1 MYRVNRDIF
10 FVFTPEGEFA
20 VWDYRNHL
28 QFSLTSE
35 YFQKICECAKNDL
48 DESSLDEVANDLIR
62 EGILLPID
70 SEIDKCEWKW
80 DVLSRIFHVGTSATG
95 RPSGEGTPN
104 AAERARS
111 YVERCDS
118 ILEQMPDDTFMTER
132 GFQKMALPAVGTCK
146 DRTPLIDI
154 LAARKTSRSF
164 TGESLAAND
173 ISMILTETFSY
184 REHSHEHYNA
194 RGLVVPAKRR
204 SSPSGGS
211 LQVSEAYL
219 VALNVDGI
227 ARGVYHYRSHD
238 NELALVSEIPDDLMM
253 GTQFLFEQAFSN
265 DASAFI
271 IITSRFEKMWWKYPA
286 SRAYR
291 VANID
296 VGHLSQTALLLATEL
311 GMNTWLTAAFV
322 DEDVRDFL
330 KIEPL
335 SAEYPMLVLG
345 FGTGAYDP
353 VDKNYLPAVT
363 EA

>member
-1 MYRVNRDIF
+1 
-10 FVFTPEGEFA
+10 
-20 VWDYRNHL
+20 
-28 QFSLTSE
+28 
-35 YFQKICECAKNDL
+35 
-48 DESSLDEVANDLIR
+48 
-62 EGILLPID
+62 
-70 SEIDKCEWKW
+70 
-80 DVLSRIFHVGTSATG
+80 
-95 RPSGEGTPN
+95 
-104 AAERARS
+104 
-111 YVERCDS
+111 
-118 ILEQMPDDTFMTER
+118 
-132 GFQKMALPAVGTCK
+132 
-146 DRTPLIDI
+146 
-154 LAARKTSRSF
+154 
-164 TGESLAAND
+164 
-173 ISMILTETFSY
+173 
-184 REHSHEHYNA
+184 
-194 RGLVVPAKRR
+194 
-204 SSPSGGS
+204 
-211 LQVSEAYL
+211 
-219 VALNVDGI
+219 
-227 ARGVYHYRSHD
+227 
-238 NELALVSEIPDDLMM
+238 MM

>member
-1 MYRVNRDIF
+1 M
-10 FVFTPEGEFA
+10 
-20 VWDYRNHL
+20 
-28 QFSLTSE
+28 
-35 YFQKICECAKNDL
+35 
-48 DESSLDEVANDLIR
+48 
-62 EGILLPID
+62 
-70 SEIDKCEWKW
+70 
-80 DVLSRIFHVGTSATG
+80 
-95 RPSGEGTPN
+95 
-104 AAERARS
+104 
-111 YVERCDS
+111 
-118 ILEQMPDDTFMTER
+118 
-132 GFQKMALPAVGTCK
+132 
-146 DRTPLIDI
+146 
-154 LAARKTSRSF
+154 
-164 TGESLAAND
+164 
-173 ISMILTETFSY
+173 
-184 REHSHEHYNA
+184 
-194 RGLVVPAKRR
+194 
-204 SSPSGGS
+204 
-211 LQVSEAYL
+211 AYL

-353 VDKNYLPAVT
+353 VDKNYFPAVT